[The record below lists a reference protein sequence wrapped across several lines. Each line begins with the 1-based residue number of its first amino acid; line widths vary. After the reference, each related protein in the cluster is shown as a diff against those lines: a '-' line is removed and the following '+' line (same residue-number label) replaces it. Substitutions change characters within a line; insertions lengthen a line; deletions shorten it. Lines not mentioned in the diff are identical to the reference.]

1 MRVIERATVH
11 AAEPDGPRGISA
23 FPTATVLRD
32 GTIVATYSVG
42 SGKDSDDITLE
53 LRRSTDGGRTWS
65 APARPFSTVLEGV
78 NGSVKVGYITPLD
91 GDALILVGLWIDREA
106 YPGAPLFDP
115 ETEGCLPMRVVLSD
129 SADGGRTWTPWRWID
144 TPEDVG
150 PPSLTSPLLRLH
162 DGRLL
167 VSIET
172 NKTYRDRSKWFQ
184 RVVYMASDDGGH
196 TWSAPWTTV
205 ADPTGRIANWDQR
218 TAVAPDGRLVSF
230 TWVYDFEAVAYRN
243 ITRRLS
249 ADGGQTW
256 TEPEDLG
263 FTDQPSVP
271 AIQPDGQT
279 VLAWTDRYG
288 TKSIRA
294 RAARSFD
301 APFDIST
308 EVAVFERHPSA
319 AATRRDGA
327 PEGDTTGEALVEM
340 GTWDYG
346 LAFAVAL
353 PDGDAAV
360 LHYAPGPAG
369 GTDIRWNRLRLDPG
383 EAR

>member
-1 MRVIERATVH
+1 M
-11 AAEPDGPRGISA
+11 
-23 FPTATVLRD
+23 RD
-32 GTIVATYSVG
+32 GSILATYSVG
-42 SGKDSDDITLE
+42 SGKDTDDITLE
-53 LRRSTDGGRTWS
+53 LRRSSDGGRTWS
-65 APARPFSTVLEGV
+65 DPERPFSSVLEGV
-78 NGSVKVGYITPLD
+78 NGSVKVGYVTRLD
-91 GDALILVGLWIDREA
+91 GSEAILVGLWIDREA

-129 SADGGRTWTPWRWID
+129 TADDGRTWSPWRWIE

-150 PPSLTSPLLRLH
+150 PPSLTAPLLRLP

-167 VSIET
+167 VSIES
-172 NKTYRDRSKWFQ
+172 NKNYRDRSKWLQ

-196 TWSAPWTTV
+196 TWSDGWTAV

-243 ITRRLS
+243 ITRRVS
-249 ADGGQTW
+249 ADGGRTW

-263 FTDQPSVP
+263 FSDQPSVP
-271 AIQPDGQT
+271 AILPDGRT

-288 TKSIRA
+288 TRSIRA
-294 RAARSFD
+294 RAAAGYDGSFE
-301 APFDIST
+301 PST
-308 EVAVFERHPSA
+308 EVAVFERNPA
-319 AATRRDGA
+319 AASPSRAASSAGA

-340 GTWDYG
+340 ASWDYG
-346 LAFAVAL
+346 LVFAAAL

-360 LHYAPGPAG
+360 LHYAPGPRG
-369 GTDIRWNRLRLDPG
+369 GTDIRWNRLRLDPT
-383 EAR
+383 EARAAGQSATPA